1 MNDMSDW
8 SRTSCVLES
17 FWVVPVEGAPEK
29 DTESW
34 DPTSPWRSRAPQNP
48 ERLTFQ
54 RGICSCDP
62 GQGGQVMSRCHDPHE
77 LLSQDRPF
85 LKELLSEEQL
95 KMLGML
101 KMR

>member
-1 MNDMSDW
+1 
-8 SRTSCVLES
+8 
-17 FWVVPVEGAPEK
+17 
-29 DTESW
+29 
-34 DPTSPWRSRAPQNP
+34 
-48 ERLTFQ
+48 
-54 RGICSCDP
+54 
-62 GQGGQVMSRCHDPHE
+62 MSRCHDPHE